1 MMIRRTGILGILV
14 ILLTGLMAVP
24 VKADSVIDSIPAAM
38 THAFDGRDLR
48 IGRVLARTSSYT
60 RYAITYRSGQFRISG
75 IMNLPRGKGPFP
87 VIVLAHGY
95 IDPEEYVTGQGFRRE
110 QDSLARNGYAALHVD
125 YRNHAGSSNDP
136 NNDVSLRLGYAED
149 VINAALAVRESGLA
163 SLDGSRIGLL
173 GRSMGGSVAF
183 NALVMRPGTF
193 DAVVTYASTST
204 NPIDSFN
211 RWQRSDPRLREAIFA
226 RYGNPDID
234 QTRWARA
241 TSSNY
246 FDRITEPVLMFHGT
260 RDESC
265 PIDWA
270 RRTKR
275 ALDAAGVDAT
285 LIEYPGAPHYM
296 YSEWPDSMRRA
307 LAFFKAQL

>member
-1 MMIRRTGILGILV
+1 MIRRALGVLLAILIG
-14 ILLTGLMAVP
+14 VP
-24 VKADSVIDSIPAAM
+24 AGPALADPVIDSIPAAT
-38 THAFDGRDLR
+38 THQFDGRDLR
-48 IGRVLARTSSYT
+48 LGRVLARTSDYT
-60 RYAITYRSGQFRISG
+60 RYAITYRSGRYRISG

-87 VIVLAHGY
+87 VVILAHGY
-95 IDPEEYVTGQGFRRE
+95 IDPAVYVTGQGFRRE
-110 QDSLARNGYAALHVD
+110 QDSLARNGYAVLHVD
-125 YRNHAGSSNDP
+125 YRNHAGSSDDP
-136 NNDVSLRLGYAED
+136 NSDVSLRLGYAED
-149 VINAALAVRESGLA
+149 VINAALAVRDSGLA
-163 SLDGSRIGLL
+163 TLDGTRIGLL

-204 NPIDSFN
+204 DPIDNFN
-211 RWQRSDPRLREAIFA
+211 RWQRSDPRLRAAIFA
-226 RYGNPDID
+226 RYGNPDLDRRGWVEI
-234 QTRWARA
+234 

-265 PIDWA
+265 PIAWA

-296 YSEWPDSMRRA
+296 YSEWSDSMRRA
-307 LAFFKAQL
+307 LAFFRAHV